1 MSLRVAFSKITPW
14 GSKKQNCCGG
24 GGGRP
29 QSYWILLANEI
40 VIPIEDRNFCTG
52 FEENRLKTVIC
63 RLRL

>member
-1 MSLRVAFSKITPW
+1 MSLRVPFSKITPW
-14 GSKKQNCCGG
+14 GSKKQNCL

-40 VIPIEDRNFCTG
+40 VIPIEDRNIFTG